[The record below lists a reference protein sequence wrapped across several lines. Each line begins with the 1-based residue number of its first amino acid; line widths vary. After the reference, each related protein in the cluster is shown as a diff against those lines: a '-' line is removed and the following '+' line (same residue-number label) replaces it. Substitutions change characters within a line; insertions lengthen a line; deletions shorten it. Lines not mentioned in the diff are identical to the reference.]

1 MTRLLLVSVALVLA
15 ATTPAPGAESPLGR
29 WNTVDDKTGK
39 VRSTVEIYENG
50 GRVYGRIVGLV
61 EPNDAAGKP
70 KVCGKCAGEDRD
82 RPVVGLVIVKG
93 LGADGDRYRGGSIM
107 DPENGK
113 VYKAELWVEGDT
125 LKVRGYLGP
134 FYRTQTWLRAR

>member
-1 MTRLLLVSVALVLA
+1 MTRLVLLSVALLSI
-15 ATTPAPGAESPLGR
+15 ATGPALGADSPVGR

-39 VRSTVEIYENG
+39 VRSTVEVYENG
-50 GRVYGRIVGLV
+50 GRVYGKIVGLV
-61 EPNDAAGKP
+61 EPHDAGGKP
-70 KVCGKCAGEDRD
+70 KTCTRCPGEDKD

-93 LGADGDRYRGGSIM
+93 LGADGDRYKGGSIM

-113 VYKAELWVEGDT
+113 VYRAELWVEGET

-134 FYRTQTWLRAR
+134 FYRTQTWLKAR